1 MQENEK
7 NEKQSDYDGIEYNS
21 ETRNKLPF
29 SFKLIALILLGFGIY
44 YTPSYLPGI
53 SGWTQ
58 EGEFNSD
65 MEVYKKKLEAVVVD
79 SIQYDKFFNNAAAV
93 EEGKALYATQPC
105 AACHGAGAEGLI
117 GPNLKDTEWVYGG
130 DAKAIFK
137 SINIGRPKGMPAYKG
152 QIPTDDILKLTAYV
166 HSLSA
171 TP

>member
-1 MQENEK
+1 MQEN
-7 NEKQSDYDGIEYNS
+7 NENQKSDYDGIEYKE

-65 MEVYKKKLEAVVVD
+65 MEAYKKKLAATAVD
-79 SIQYDKFFNNAAAV
+79 SVQYDKYFTDAAAI
-93 EEGKALYATQPC
+93 EAGKQLFATQPC
-105 AACHGAGAEGLI
+105 AACHGAGAEGAI
-117 GPNLKDTEWVYGG
+117 GPNLKDATWLYGG
-130 DAKAIFK
+130 TAKAIFK
-137 SINIGRPKGMPAYKG
+137 SIEIGRPKGMPAYKG
-152 QIPTDDILKLTAYV
+152 QLATDDVLKLTAFV

-171 TP
+171 NP